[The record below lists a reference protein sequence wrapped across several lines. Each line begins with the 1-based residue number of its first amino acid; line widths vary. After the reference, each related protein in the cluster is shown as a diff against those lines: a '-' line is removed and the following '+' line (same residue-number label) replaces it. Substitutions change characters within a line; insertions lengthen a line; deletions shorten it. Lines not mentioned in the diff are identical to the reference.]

1 MMFGGLKLYGML
13 FAGAF
18 FIAALGGAY
27 LYYKDTQ
34 ARIAQLVENNA
45 KLELV
50 AQTNQETINQMQTD
64 IMVNQQRAEELS
76 GRIREAEVYQDE
88 LVAKLRRHNLTML
101 TEQKPGLIETRV
113 NKATKELFDGLE
125 KVTAN

>member
-1 MMFGGLKLYGML
+1 MFGGLKLYGML

-18 FIAALGGAY
+18 VIAALGGAY

-64 IMVNQQRAEELS
+64 IMMNQQRAEELS
-76 GRIREAEVYQDE
+76 SRLREAEVYQDE

-101 TEQKPGLIETRV
+101 TEQKPGLIEARV

-125 KVTAN
+125 EVTAN

>member
-1 MMFGGLKLYGML
+1 MFGGLKLYGML

-18 FIAALGGAY
+18 VIAALGGAY

-64 IMVNQQRAEELS
+64 IMMNQQRAEELS
-76 GRIREAEVYQDE
+76 GRLREAEVYQDE

-125 KVTAN
+125 EITAN

>member
-18 FIAALGGAY
+18 VIAALGGAY

>member
-18 FIAALGGAY
+18 VIAALGGAY

-125 KVTAN
+125 EVTAN

>member
-64 IMVNQQRAEELS
+64 IMVNQQKAEELS
-76 GRIREAEVYQDE
+76 GRLREAEVYQDE

-125 KVTAN
+125 EVTAN

>member
-18 FIAALGGAY
+18 VIAALGGAY

-64 IMVNQQRAEELS
+64 IMVNQQKAEELS
-76 GRIREAEVYQDE
+76 GRLREAEVYQDE

>member
-27 LYYKDTQ
+27 FYYKDTQ

-125 KVTAN
+125 EVTAN